1 MMIKR
6 SAIGLSNID
15 KVVIAQDQQ
24 KQIFENIEIDTV
36 KKGISW
42 ISLGLAFCKIAV
54 EAQRGMLA
62 ITPNQL
68 HGYIFINDIQS
79 LRFQESKHEVLYSL
93 YIILL
98 FSFFL
103 FSNLLTNFIKGRYR
117 YFWRK

>member
-1 MMIKR
+1 M
-6 SAIGLSNID
+6 SNIN

-36 KKGISW
+36 KKAISW

-79 LRFQESKHEVLYSL
+79 LRFQASKHKILYSL
-93 YIILL
+93 
-98 FSFFL
+98 
-103 FSNLLTNFIKGRYR
+103 
-117 YFWRK
+117 